1 MAYSKFSEMVEKCKE
16 NPHTKTVAVAG
27 AADEHVLCAII
38 EAEKNKSCKA
48 DFDRKRGGE
57 VKRCSES

>member
-27 AADEHVLCAII
+27 AAVNTYCVRL
-38 EAEKNKSCKA
+38 
-48 DFDRKRGGE
+48 
-57 VKRCSES
+57 